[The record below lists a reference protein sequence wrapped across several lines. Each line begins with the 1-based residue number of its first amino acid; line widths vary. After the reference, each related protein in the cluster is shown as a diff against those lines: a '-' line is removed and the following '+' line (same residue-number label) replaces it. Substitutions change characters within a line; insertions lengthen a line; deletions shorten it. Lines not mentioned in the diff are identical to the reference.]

1 MAKKKLK
8 VRASG
13 KKGYAVI
20 KAILFHPM
28 ATGLRKSKETGKI
41 IPAHYIQEVTVKHEG
56 AEVMKVNM
64 GIAVS
69 KNPYLSVEVDG
80 AAKGDKIAIGWLDN
94 LGETASTEVTVS

>member
-28 ATGLRKSKETGKI
+28 ETGLRKSKETGQI
-41 IPAHYIQEVTVKHEG
+41 IPAHYIQEVSIKHEDV
-56 AEVMKVNM
+56 EVMKVNM

-69 KNPYLSVEVDG
+69 KNPYLSVEVGG
-80 AAKGDKIAIGWLDN
+80 AVKGDKISIGWLDN

>member
-8 VRASG
+8 VRASA

-28 ATGLRKSKETGKI
+28 ETGLRKSKETGEV
-41 IPAHYIQEVTVKHEG
+41 IPAKYIQEVSIKHNDEQ
-56 AEVMKVNM
+56 VMMVNM

-69 KNPYLSVEVDG
+69 KNPYLSVEVEG
-80 AAKGDKIAIGWLDN
+80 AAKGDSISISWLDN
-94 LGETASTEVTVS
+94 QGDEASTDVKVR

>member
-8 VRASG
+8 VRATG

-28 ATGLRKSKETGKI
+28 ETGLRKSKETGEV
-41 IPAHYIQEVTVKHEG
+41 IPAHYIQEVSVKHKE
-56 AEVMKVNM
+56 AEVIKVNM

-69 KNPYLSVEVDG
+69 KNPYLSVEIDG
-80 AAKGDKIAIGWLDN
+80 AEKGDAISISWLDN
-94 LGETASTEVTVS
+94 LGENASTDVTVS

>member
-13 KKGYAVI
+13 KKGYAVV

-28 ATGLRKSKETGKI
+28 ETGLRKSKETGQI
-41 IPAHYIQEVTVKHEG
+41 IPAHYIQEVSIKHQD
-56 AEVMKVNM
+56 AEVMQVNM

-69 KNPYLSVEVDG
+69 KNPYLSVEIDG
-80 AAKGDKIAIGWLDN
+80 AAKGDKISIGWKDN
-94 LGETASTEVTVS
+94 LGESASTDVTVS

>member
-28 ATGLRKSKETGKI
+28 ETGLRKSKETGQV
-41 IPAHYIQEVTVKHEG
+41 IPAHYIQEVFVKHND
-56 AEVMKVNM
+56 AEVIKVNM

-80 AAKGDKIAIGWLDN
+80 AEKGDAITIGWLDN
-94 LGETASTEVTVS
+94 LGESASADVKVS

>member
-28 ATGLRKSKETGKI
+28 ETGLRKSKETGEV
-41 IPAHYIQEVTVKHEG
+41 IPAHFIQEVSVKHND
-56 AEVMKVNM
+56 AEVIKVNM

-69 KNPYLSVEVDG
+69 KNPYLSVEIDG
-80 AAKGDKIAIGWLDN
+80 AAKGDAISISWLDN
-94 LGETASTEVTVS
+94 LGEEASTEVTVS

>member
-8 VRASG
+8 VRATG

-28 ATGLRKSKETGKI
+28 ETGLRKSKETGEV
-41 IPAHYIQEVTVKHEG
+41 IPAHYIQEVSVKHNN
-56 AEVMKVNM
+56 AEVIKVNM

-80 AAKGDKIAIGWLDN
+80 AAKGDAITIGWLDN
-94 LGETASTEVTVS
+94 LGEEASTDVKVS

>member
-13 KKGYAVI
+13 KKGYAVV

-28 ATGLRKSKETGKI
+28 ETGLRKNKETGAV
-41 IPAHYIQEVTVKHEG
+41 IPAHYIQEVSVKHQD

-69 KNPYLSVEVDG
+69 KNPYLSVEIAD
-80 AAKGDKIAIGWLDN
+80 AKKGDKINIGWLDN
-94 LGETASTEVTVS
+94 LGGSASTEVTVS

>member
-8 VRASG
+8 VRATG

-28 ATGLRKSKETGKI
+28 ETGLRKSKETGEI
-41 IPAHYIQEVTVKHEG
+41 IPAHFIQEVNVKHNGE
-56 AEVMKVNM
+56 EVMKVNM

-69 KNPYLSVEVDG
+69 KNPYLSVEIAG
-80 AAKGDKIAIGWLDN
+80 AAKGDSIDIGWLDN
-94 LGETASTEVTVS
+94 LGEEASTEVKVS

>member
-13 KKGYAVI
+13 KKGYAVV

-28 ATGLRKSKETGKI
+28 ETGLRKSKETGQV
-41 IPAHYIQEVTVKHEG
+41 IPAHYIQEVSVKHKD
-56 AEVMKVNM
+56 AEVIKVNM

-69 KNPYLSVEVDG
+69 KNPYLSVEIDG
-80 AAKGDKIAIGWLDN
+80 AVKGDQISIGWLDN
-94 LGETASTEVTVS
+94 LGESASTDVTVS

>member
-28 ATGLRKSKETGKI
+28 ETGLRKSKETGEI
-41 IPAHYIQEVTVKHEG
+41 IPAHFIQEVSVKHKDK
-56 AEVMKVNM
+56 EVIKVNM

-69 KNPYLSVEVDG
+69 KNPYLSVEING
-80 AAKGDKIAIGWLDN
+80 AEKGDPISISWLDN
-94 LGETASTEVTVS
+94 LGEEASTEVKVS

>member
-28 ATGLRKSKETGKI
+28 ETGLRKSKETGEV
-41 IPAHYIQEVTVKHEG
+41 IPAHYIQEVSVKHND
-56 AEVMKVNM
+56 AEVIKVNM

-69 KNPYLSVEVDG
+69 KNPYLSVEIDG
-80 AAKGDKIAIGWLDN
+80 AVKGDAVSISWLDN
-94 LGETASTEVTVS
+94 LGEEASTDVTVS

>member
-13 KKGYAVI
+13 KKGYAVV

-28 ATGLRKSKETGKI
+28 DTGFRKSKETGEI
-41 IPAHYIQEVTVKHEG
+41 IPAHYIQEVSVKHNDD
-56 AEVMKVNM
+56 EVIKVNM

-69 KNPYLSVEVDG
+69 KNPYLSVEIDG
-80 AAKGDKIAIGWLDN
+80 AEKGDAIGISWLDN
-94 LGETASTEVTVS
+94 LGEEASTEVTVG